1 MNQGG
6 VVIGTLVIAFLIPQ
20 KAVKMPKES

>member
-6 VVIGTLVIAFLIPQ
+6 VVGWI
-20 KAVKMPKES
+20 